1 MSTLN
6 KLARLVVEPIAQRID
21 GVLARSLAHL
31 RRQNDDLLIL
41 QGRAL
46 AQQNALRAP
55 LESLEEAEF
64 KVFSQFG
71 EDGILQYLVGETR
84 LSRAERSFVEFGVQ
98 DYAESNTRFLLM
110 NNQWRGLIIDG
121 SKEYMDIVRGQDL
134 HWRHDLT
141 VVDAWIDRDNIN
153 ALIGQ
158 AGFTGD
164 IGVLSVDIDGND
176 YWVWERIDVV
186 RPVIV
191 VVEWN
196 SVFGPRHR
204 ISIPYDPAFER
215 GKAHYSNLYW
225 GASIAAFEHLGAS
238 KGYSLL
244 GSNSAGNNL
253 FFVRSDRLGRLKPRP
268 AAEAWVE
275 SRFRD
280 SRDASGKLNFLGGAR
295 RLPEILDLP
304 VVQVESGA
312 TTTLRK
318 LEGAA
323 P

>member
-1 MSTLN
+1 MSTFQN
-6 KLARLVVEPIAQRID
+6 LARLVIEPVAQRVD
-21 GVLARSLAHL
+21 AVLSRSLAGI

-46 AQQNALRAP
+46 AGQNALRAP
-55 LESLEEAEF
+55 FASLHEAEF

-71 EDGILQYLVGETR
+71 EDGILQYLVGETGIG
-84 LSRAERSFVEFGVQ
+84 RAEQLFVEFGVQ

-110 NNQWRGLIIDG
+110 NNHWKGLVIDG

-134 HWRHDLT
+134 YWRHDLT
-141 VVDAWIDRDNIN
+141 AVDAWIDRDNIN
-153 ALIGQ
+153 QLIGD
-158 AGFTGD
+158 AGFSGD

-196 SVFGPRHR
+196 SVFGPRHA
-204 ISIPYDPAFER
+204 ISIPYDPAFQRE
-215 GKAHYSNLYW
+215 KAHYSCLYW
-225 GASIAAFEHLGAS
+225 GASVAAFERLAAG

-244 GSNSAGNNL
+244 GSNAAGNNI
-253 FFVRSDRLGRLKPRP
+253 FFVRNDRLGRLRP
-268 AAEAWVE
+268 VKAADAWVE

-280 SRDASGKLNFLGGAR
+280 SRDSSGKLNFLGGAR
-295 RLPEILDLP
+295 RLEEILDLP
-304 VVQVESGA
+304 VVEVESGR
-312 TTTLRK
+312 TTTLRA
-318 LEGAA
+318 LEGR
-323 P
+323 